1 MKIKT
6 KASVTGTGIAVCLL
20 LLVAVSAVDA
30 TVVSIEPNNQTVPA
44 GQSFSVNVS
53 VDTVMNLTL
62 HGAILHFDPSAMQ
75 ATAITEGITSGLPH
89 FYTFEDIDNLNGKVT
104 FTYAL
109 NTDSSVSGSGPLAG
123 INFTADASANGTYN
137 LNLTEVELWNESAVV
152 PLDGV
157 NNGTVNITAPAGP
170 ALCTNPDPPDHD
182 FGDVPEGQIRTW
194 TFDITNCGN
203 QSSPLTWGVGDDQ
216 GWLSE
221 TPTSGSTTTET
232 DTVTVRVDTA
242 GLSKGLHTGMI
253 MVTSN
258 GGNKD
263 GTITVNVTA
272 PLPPPAAVPGLSGT
286 GLIAAIGIL
295 ATVLAISVSAMR
307 RRRK

>member
-1 MKIKT
+1 M

-30 TVVSIEPNNQTVPA
+30 TVVSIEPINQAVPA

-53 VDTVMNLTL
+53 VDTVTNLTL

-109 NTDSSVSGSGPLAG
+109 NTGSSVSGSGPLAG

-137 LNLTEVELWNESAVV
+137 LNLTEVELWNESTVI

-170 ALCTNPDPPDHD
+170 ALCTNPDPLLLD
-182 FGDVPEGQIRTW
+182 FGDVPEGQTG
-194 TFDITNCGN
+194 TQNFYITNCGD
-203 QSSPLTWGVGDDQ
+203 QSIDLTWNVDDNR
-216 GWLSE
+216 GWITE

-232 DTVTVRVDTA
+232 DTVTVRVDTT
-242 GLSKGLHTGMI
+242 GLSLGLHNGTI
-253 MVTSN
+253 TVTSN
-258 GGNKD
+258 GGDKD
-263 GTITVNVTA
+263 GAITVNVTA
-272 PLPPPAAVPGLSGT
+272 PLPPAPAVPALSGT
-286 GLIAAIGIL
+286 GMIALICVLAA
-295 ATVLAISVSAMR
+295 VLAISVGAMR
-307 RRRK
+307 RRKR